1 MADRAFPSGRP
12 FKPRC
17 DSAPQTHLPYCLL
30 WKYRHFPLHLH
41 RSSPMNAIEGMLY
54 LQARVALGK
63 VIYAVKLKPFW
74 PTFAHWRTD
83 GTTDRDGQTVYDS

>member
-1 MADRAFPSGRP
+1 
-12 FKPRC
+12 
-17 DSAPQTHLPYCLL
+17 
-30 WKYRHFPLHLH
+30 
-41 RSSPMNAIEGMLY
+41 MNAIEGMLY